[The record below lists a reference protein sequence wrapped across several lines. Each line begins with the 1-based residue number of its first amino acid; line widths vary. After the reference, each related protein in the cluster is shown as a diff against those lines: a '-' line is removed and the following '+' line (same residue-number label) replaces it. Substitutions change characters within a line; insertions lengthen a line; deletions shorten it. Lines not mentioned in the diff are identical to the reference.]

1 MELNDKDIK
10 SDLIRL
16 EVNLDVVKQ
25 IMCDPKLFNASMTDE
40 DINEFQ
46 NGNWEPRA
54 DNTYLNYDDK
64 AIIILDQVSPL
75 TVCSHPHL
83 RSEYWGT
90 GESHKLEVEL
100 EKYLLSN
107 TAYRKVIIMTPQCC
121 REVLKAAT
129 REGYALE
136 GILTAATLW
145 RDKVENLIIMS
156 KFLKDETHA
165 K

>member
-1 MELNDKDIK
+1 MELIWKETD
-10 SDLIRL
+10 L
-16 EVNLDVVKQ
+16 EVIKQ
-25 IMCDPKLFNASMTDE
+25 IMCDPVLFKASMTDE
-40 DINEFQ
+40 DINCFQ
-46 NGNWEPRA
+46 KGNWTPRA
-54 DNTYLNYDDK
+54 DNTYLNYDNK

-83 RSEYWGT
+83 KSEFWGT

-100 EKYLLSN
+100 EKYLLSVTN
-107 TAYRKVIIMTPQCC
+107 YRKVIIMTPQCC

-136 GILTAATLW
+136 GILTASTLW
-145 RDKVENLIIMS
+145 RDQVENLIIMS
-156 KFLKDETHA
+156 KFLKDDTNA